1 MENEVIANEEIV
13 NTEEEV
19 LDDSIGSNEEDEE
32 ELSIEE
38 LKAKY
43 EELKKKNE
51 SAEEIAKRLK
61 DEKSAIKRQE
71 SELTKK
77 QQTELDR
84 SNFLANTL
92 NEVIESEEG
101 LTEDHFKLAK
111 EKGVSPEVLEL
122 SLYKFKETVNT
133 VYEKAGGKDKY
144 FEMVNTVKESVDEE
158 TGKAY
163 KQLLMNPKTMD
174 IALEALENKYNKLSG
189 NTQEVDNDNRIVAN
203 SAIENN
209 TSVYKSIEEYY
220 SDMRKLRKLPSGK
233 QSDFRKGMES
243 KLNRSKII

>member
-19 LDDSIGSNEEDEE
+19 IDDSIGSNEEEEE
-32 ELSIEE
+32 ELSVEE

-77 QQTELDR
+77 QQIELDR
-84 SNFLANTL
+84 STFLANTL

-133 VYEKAGGKDKY
+133 IYEKAGGKDKY
-144 FEMVNTVKESVDEE
+144 FEMVNAVKESVDEE

-203 SAIENN
+203 SAVENN